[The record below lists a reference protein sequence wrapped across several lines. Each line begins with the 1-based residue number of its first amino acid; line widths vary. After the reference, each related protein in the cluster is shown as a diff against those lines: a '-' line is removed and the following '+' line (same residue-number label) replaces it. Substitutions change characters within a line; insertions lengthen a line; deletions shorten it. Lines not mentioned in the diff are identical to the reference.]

1 MYNIDSTIN
10 QNFQLK
16 TYTERLPVPVNA
28 NFTGEL
34 GEKVLT
40 PAEQMAEKKEKFK
53 IHQFNL
59 LVSDQI
65 SVNRSLKDVRMEAC
79 RSKKY
84 PATLPTTS
92 IVIVFHN
99 EAWSTLLRS
108 LHSIINRSPS
118 QLLEEIILV
127 DDASDEKHKHLG
139 KVQWPGQG

>member
-1 MYNIDSTIN
+1 MN
-10 QNFQLK
+10 
-16 TYTERLPVPVNA
+16 V
-28 NFTGEL
+28 NFTGEM

-40 PAEQMAEKKEKFK
+40 PGEEMAEKKEKFK

-84 PATLPTTS
+84 PGALPTTS

-127 DDASDEKHKHLG
+127 DDASDQKHKHLG
-139 KVQWPGQG
+139 KVQ